1 MRRIYGKIT
10 TFPKKGSAFTRWLDG
25 ETFDRIART
34 AGVAEATA
42 QIYVI
47 DMIADGVA
55 GKEINERLVTEMNVN
70 AESIERVFE
79 FLCRSSV
86 TLREIR
92 DNTQLSYNQIRAVIA
107 LFLNGY
113 NL

>member
-1 MRRIYGKIT
+1 M
-10 TFPKKGSAFTRWLDG
+10 
-25 ETFDRIART
+25 
-34 AGVAEATA
+34 AEATA
-42 QIYVI
+42 QVYVI
-47 DMIADGVA
+47 DMIASGMAREDT
-55 GKEINERLVTEMNVN
+55 NERLIREMDVK
-70 AESIERVFE
+70 AESIEEVFD

>member
-1 MRRIYGKIT
+1 MDEWWVLWARI
-10 TFPKKGSAFTRWLDG
+10 
-25 ETFDRIART
+25 

-42 QIYVI
+42 QIYII
-47 DMIADGVA
+47 DMIADGTA
-55 GKEINERLVTEMNVN
+55 GKDINERLVSEMNVN

-107 LFLNGY
+107 LFLNWY

>member
-1 MRRIYGKIT
+1 M
-10 TFPKKGSAFTRWLDG
+10 
-25 ETFDRIART
+25 
-34 AGVAEATA
+34 AEATA

-47 DMIADGVA
+47 DMIADGAA
-55 GKEINERLVTEMNVN
+55 GKEINECLVTEMNVN
-70 AESIERVFE
+70 AEPIERVFE

-113 NL
+113 NLSTCGQSHLIV